1 MRKENSF
8 EKYGF
13 RPAAPLLWRKT
24 LYLLPMLA
32 LITANLWN
40 GFGLRM
46 SAAETVLYV
55 LTMLCIGFIEEI
67 LFRGYLLQML
77 RESSTTLAILISSL
91 TFGLGHIVNLL
102 NGAAVLDTA
111 LQLIYA
117 FSIGMM
123 LSVFVAKT
131 GHILPCLHIPW
142 RIQCAFRFCKRI
154 GGNDGKEGRHRG
166 GHLRRDAR
174 ICVVSLEMEPYPS
187 GREAGSNV
195 RLRPQR
201 QACTATEENGR

>member
-55 LTMLCIGFIEEI
+55 LTMLCIGFIEAI

-123 LSVFVAKT
+123 LSVFVVKRGT
-131 GHILPCLHIPW
+131 
-142 RIQCAFRFCKRI
+142 FCRTAYSMAHLMRCPLLQTDRGKRW
-154 GGNDGKEGRHRG
+154 E
-166 GHLRRDAR
+166 RRSSPR
-174 ICVVSLEMEPYPS
+174 RSSPS
-187 GREAGSNV
+187 
-195 RLRPQR
+195 
-201 QACTATEENGR
+201 

>member
-1 MRKENSF
+1 MLGMRKENSF

-55 LTMLCIGFIEEI
+55 LTMLCIGFIEAI

-123 LSVFVAKT
+123 LSVFVVKT
-131 GHILPCLHIPW
+131 GHILPCCIFHG
-142 RIQCAFRFCKRI
+142 AFNALSAFAN
-154 GGNDGKEGRHRG
+154 GSGEMMGKK
-166 GHLRRDAR
+166 
-174 ICVVSLEMEPYPS
+174 VVTAAVISVVTLGY
-187 GREAGSNV
+187 AWYLWKWNHT
-195 RLRPQR
+195 
-201 QACTATEENGR
+201 QAEEKPDRT

>member
-1 MRKENSF
+1 
-8 EKYGF
+8 
-13 RPAAPLLWRKT
+13 
-24 LYLLPMLA
+24 MLA

-55 LTMLCIGFIEEI
+55 LTMLCIGFIEAI

-123 LSVFVAKT
+123 LSVFVVKRGTFCRTAYSMAHSMRCPLLQTDRGKRWERRSSPRRSSPSRRSDMRGISGNGT
-131 GHILPCLHIPW
+131 IPKRKRS
-142 RIQCAFRFCKRI
+142 RIKREAAAAAASLYRDRRERAI
-154 GGNDGKEGRHRG
+154 ENSLRKLLKANSPAV
-166 GHLRRDAR
+166 LRRR
-174 ICVVSLEMEPYPS
+174 GLHV
-187 GREAGSNV
+187 
-195 RLRPQR
+195 
-201 QACTATEENGR
+201 